1 MNRIHRKSAIGQTTN
16 ILLATHDQGEKF
28 LWGRYEEQLPLCAFT
43 DNGLSCRKC
52 FHGPCRINPF
62 GDEPTRG
69 VCGADRDQ
77 IVMENLFQA
86 TLDGV
91 LETSRSSALLD
102 EKLGAQELPD
112 LTPDLPSETLRILS
126 EKGILPVQ
134 NHQLQGVQNSY
145 FSHKSYLS
153 RTLKDLTRLGL
164 IHYGILKRMEGKLK
178 SIRRE
183 VPSFEPEGIN
193 ILIVGQ
199 VPLPELGV
207 LLDQAN
213 QRLKGAK
220 VNLLIQGS
228 KATKGFVAM
237 ADHGSP
243 ELALAMNLDA
253 LIVAPDASFPG
264 LEALAEKI
272 GLPVILI
279 DGPRPLDQVAQ
290 EALDLASRRHLKK
303 SYLTPSLLRPTP
315 QKVLSPIYDRGK
327 EIQASLAA
335 GHNQG
340 ILVIL
345 GETNVKQTFFERT
358 LSLME
363 YGLNQNLIVL
373 VGGELAAQA
382 DLLNEELAKRSG
394 GKLPTPSLSYLGSLL
409 EIPKLVAFL
418 QDLDSGKS
426 FDRIPAVIT
435 FPEFFRTSTWAT
447 AVSFLSLGF
456 AVQIG
461 TRLPFWG
468 SPPLVQVLLKEWPQI
483 SGGTLLASP
492 SLPDIQTQAQEIAT
506 FLKDRNSR
514 R

>member
-1 MNRIHRKSAIGQTTN
+1 
-16 ILLATHDQGEKF
+16 
-28 LWGRYEEQLPLCAFT
+28 
-43 DNGLSCRKC
+43 
-52 FHGPCRINPF
+52 
-62 GDEPTRG
+62 
-69 VCGADRDQ
+69 
-77 IVMENLFQA
+77 
-86 TLDGV
+86 
-91 LETSRSSALLD
+91 
-102 EKLGAQELPD
+102 
-112 LTPDLPSETLRILS
+112 
-126 EKGILPVQ
+126 
-134 NHQLQGVQNSY
+134 
-145 FSHKSYLS
+145 
-153 RTLKDLTRLGL
+153 
-164 IHYGILKRMEGKLK
+164 
-178 SIRRE
+178 
-183 VPSFEPEGIN
+183 
-193 ILIVGQ
+193 
-199 VPLPELGV
+199 
-207 LLDQAN
+207 
-213 QRLKGAK
+213 
-220 VNLLIQGS
+220 
-228 KATKGFVAM
+228 
-237 ADHGSP
+237 
-243 ELALAMNLDA
+243 
-253 LIVAPDASFPG
+253 
-264 LEALAEKI
+264 
-272 GLPVILI
+272 
-279 DGPRPLDQVAQ
+279 VAQ

>member
-1 MNRIHRKSAIGQTTN
+1 MNRIHRKSAVGQTAN
-16 ILLATHDQGEKF
+16 ILLETHDRGEKF

-43 DNGLSCRKC
+43 DNGLNCRKC

-102 EKLGAQELPD
+102 EELSAQELPD
-112 LTPDLPSETLRILS
+112 LTPDLPSETVRILS
-126 EKGILPVQ
+126 EKGILPVR
-134 NHQLQGVQNSY
+134 NHQLQEVQNSY
-145 FSHKSYLS
+145 FSHKSYLL

-178 SIRRE
+178 SLRRE
-183 VPSFEPEGIN
+183 APSFEPGGIN
-193 ILIVGQ
+193 VLIVGQ
-199 VPLPELGV
+199 APLPELGIR
-207 LLDQAN
+207 LDQAN
-213 QRLKGAK
+213 RRLKGEK

-228 KATKGFVAM
+228 KATPGFVATV
-237 ADHGSP
+237 DHGSP

-264 LEALAEKI
+264 LEILAEKI

-279 DGPRPLDQVAQ
+279 NGTGSLDQVAQ
-290 EALDLASRRHLKK
+290 ETLDLASRHHLKR
-303 SYLTPSLLRPTP
+303 SYFTPSLLRPTP
-315 QKVLSPIYDRGK
+315 QKVPNPVYDRGK
-327 EIQASLAA
+327 EIQASLGA

-394 GKLPTPSLSYLGSLL
+394 GSLPTSSLSYLGSFY
-409 EIPKLVAFL
+409 EIPQLVSFL
-418 QDLDSGKS
+418 KDLNSGKS

-435 FPEFFRTSTWAT
+435 FPEFFRTSTWST

-468 SPPLVQVLLKEWPQI
+468 SLPLAEALLKEWPQI
-483 SGGTLLASP
+483 SRGALLASP
-492 SLPDIQTQAQEIAT
+492 SLPDSQAQAQQIAN
-506 FLKDRNSR
+506 FLKDRNSQR
-514 R
+514 

>member
-1 MNRIHRKSAIGQTTN
+1 MGSWR
-16 ILLATHDQGEKF
+16 
-28 LWGRYEEQLPLCAFT
+28 P
-43 DNGLSCRKC
+43 
-52 FHGPCRINPF
+52 
-62 GDEPTRG
+62 
-69 VCGADRDQ
+69 
-77 IVMENLFQA
+77 
-86 TLDGV
+86 
-91 LETSRSSALLD
+91 SRSSALLD
-102 EKLGAQELPD
+102 EKLSAQELPD

-126 EKGILPVQ
+126 EKGILPVR
-134 NHQLQGVQNSY
+134 NHQLQEVQNSY

-178 SIRRE
+178 SLRRE
-183 VPSFEPEGIN
+183 DPSFEPKGIN

-199 VPLPELGV
+199 APLPELGD
-207 LLDQAN
+207 LLDQAI

-228 KATKGFVAM
+228 KATPGFVAM

-264 LEALAEKI
+264 LEMLAEKI

-279 DGPRPLDQVAQ
+279 DGTRPLDQVAQ

-303 SYLTPSLLRPTP
+303 SYFTASLLRPAP

-382 DLLNEELAKRSG
+382 ELLNEELAKRSG
-394 GKLPTPSLSYLGSLL
+394 GKLPTPSLSYLGSLY

-418 QDLDSGKS
+418 KDLNSGKS
-426 FDRIPAVIT
+426 FDRIPALIT

-468 SPPLVQVLLKEWPQI
+468 SPPLAEVLLKEWPQI

-492 SLPDIQTQAQEIAT
+492 SLPDAQAQAQEIAT
-506 FLKDRNSR
+506 LLKDRNSR

>member
-16 ILLATHDQGEKF
+16 ILLTTHDQGEKL

-91 LETSRSSALLD
+91 LETSRASALLD
-102 EKLGAQELPD
+102 EKLTAQELPD
-112 LTPDLPSETLRILS
+112 LAPDLPPETRRRLS

-134 NHQLQGVQNSY
+134 NHQLQEVQNSY
-145 FSHKSYLS
+145 FSHKSYLP
-153 RTLKDLTRLGL
+153 RTLKDLTRLGVL
-164 IHYGILKRMEGKLK
+164 HYGILKRMERKLEFLG
-178 SIRRE
+178 RE

-193 ILIVGQ
+193 ILIAGQ
-199 VPLPELGV
+199 SPLPDLGN
-207 LLDQAN
+207 LLGRPN

-220 VNLLIQGS
+220 VNLLLQGS
-228 KATKGFVAM
+228 KATPGYVAM
-237 ADHGSP
+237 ADHGSL

-253 LIVAPDASFPG
+253 LIVAPDASFPA
-264 LEALAEKI
+264 LETLAEKI

-279 DGPRPLDQVAQ
+279 DGTRPLDQVAQ
-290 EALDLASRRHLKK
+290 EALDLASRHHLKK
-303 SYLTPSLLRPTP
+303 SYFTPALLHPTF
-315 QKVLSPIYDRGK
+315 QKVPNPIYGRGK
-327 EIQASLAA
+327 EILASLAA
-335 GHNQG
+335 GHTQW

-358 LSLME
+358 LALME

-382 DLLNEELAKRSG
+382 DLLNEELTRRSG
-394 GKLPTPSLSYLGSLL
+394 GKLPTPSLSYLGSLY
-409 EIPKLVAFL
+409 EIPRLVAFL
-418 QDLDSGKS
+418 KDLNPGKS

-435 FPEFFRTSTWAT
+435 FPEFFRTSTWAA

-468 SPPLVQVLLKEWPQI
+468 SPALAEIFLKEWPKI
-483 SGGTLLASP
+483 SGGALLASP
-492 SLPDIQTQAQEIAT
+492 SLADSQTQTQEIGN
-506 FLKDRNSR
+506 FLKTRNSQR
-514 R
+514 

>member
-16 ILLATHDQGEKF
+16 ILLATHEQGERF

-91 LETSRSSALLD
+91 LETARSSALLD
-102 EKLGAQELPD
+102 EKLSAQELPD
-112 LTPDLPSETLRILS
+112 LTPDLPPETQRRLS
-126 EKGILPVQ
+126 EKGLIPVQ
-134 NHQLQGVQNSY
+134 NHQLQEVQNSY
-145 FSHKSYLS
+145 FSHKSYLP
-153 RTLKDLTRLGL
+153 RTLRDLTRLGL
-164 IHYGILKRMEGKLK
+164 IHYGILKRMERKLE
-178 SIRRE
+178 SLRRE
-183 VPSFEPEGIN
+183 VPPFEPGGIN
-193 ILIVGQ
+193 ILIAGQ
-199 VPLPELGV
+199 ALLPELRS
-207 LLDQAN
+207 LLDRAN
-213 QRLKGAK
+213 QIRKGTK
-220 VNLLIQGS
+220 VNLLIQGA
-228 KATKGFVAM
+228 KVIPGFFAM

-253 LIVAPDASFPG
+253 LIITPDASFPA
-264 LEALAEKI
+264 LETLAEKV
-272 GLPVILI
+272 GLPVILT
-279 DGPRPLDQVAQ
+279 DGTAPMDRMAQ
-290 EALDLASRRHLKK
+290 QALDLAFQHHLKK
-303 SYLTPSLLRPTP
+303 SYFTPSLVQPTSW
-315 QKVLSPIYDRGK
+315 KASNPIYDRMK
-327 EIQASLAA
+327 EIRVSLAA
-335 GHNQG
+335 GHNRG

-358 LSLME
+358 LSLMD

-373 VGGELAAQA
+373 VAGEAAAQA
-382 DLLNEELAKRSG
+382 GLLNEELNKRSG
-394 GKLPTPSLSYLGSLL
+394 GKLPTPSLSYLGSLY

-418 QDLDSGKS
+418 KDLNSGKS

-435 FPEFFRTSTWAT
+435 FPEFFRTSTWTT

-468 SPPLVQVLLKEWPQI
+468 SPPLTKVLLKEWPRI
-483 SGGTLLASP
+483 SGGKLLASP
-492 SLPDIQTQAQEIAT
+492 RLPDSQAQAEEIGT
-506 FLKDRNSR
+506 FLKDLNS
-514 R
+514 

>member
-1 MNRIHRKSAIGQTTN
+1 MNRIHRKSAIGPTTN
-16 ILLATHDQGEKF
+16 ILLATHDLGERF

-62 GDEPTRG
+62 GDEPSRG

-77 IVMENLFQA
+77 IVMENLFQT

-91 LETSRSSALLD
+91 LETCRSSALLD
-102 EKLGAQELPD
+102 KGLTAQELPD
-112 LTPDLPSETLRILS
+112 LIPDLPSETVGILS
-126 EKGILPVQ
+126 EKRILPVR
-134 NHQLQGVQNSY
+134 NHQLQEVQNSY
-145 FSHKSYLS
+145 FSHKGYLL

-164 IHYGILKRMEGKLK
+164 IQYGILKRMEGKLK
-178 SIRRE
+178 SLRRE

-193 ILIVGQ
+193 ILIMGQ
-199 VPLPELGV
+199 APLPDLGIR
-207 LLDQAN
+207 LDEAS
-213 QRLKGAK
+213 RRRKGEK

-228 KATKGFVAM
+228 KATPGFVAT

-253 LIVAPDASFPG
+253 LILAPDASFPG
-264 LEALAEKI
+264 LEILAEKI

-279 DGPRPLDQVAQ
+279 DGTKSLDQVAQ
-290 EALDLASRRHLKK
+290 EALDLASKHHLKK
-303 SYLTPSLLRPTP
+303 SYFTPSLLRPTP
-315 QKVLSPIYDRGK
+315 QKVLSALYDRGK

-394 GKLPTPSLSYLGSLL
+394 GKLPTPSLSYLGSLY
-409 EIPKLVAFL
+409 EIPELVVFL
-418 QDLDSGKS
+418 KDLNSGKS

-468 SPPLVQVLLKEWPQI
+468 SPALARVLLEEWPQI

-492 SLPDIQTQAQEIAT
+492 SLPDSQAQAQQIAA
-506 FLKDRNSR
+506 FLRDRNPLR
-514 R
+514 

>member
-1 MNRIHRKSAIGQTTN
+1 MNPIHRKSAIDQTTS
-16 ILLATHDQGEKF
+16 ILLATHDQGEKL

-91 LETSRSSALLD
+91 LETARSSSLLD
-102 EKLGAQELPD
+102 EKLLAEELPD
-112 LTPDLPSETLRILS
+112 LTFDLPSENLS
-126 EKGILPVQ
+126 RLLENGILPIR
-134 NHQLQGVQNSY
+134 NHQLQEVQNSY
-145 FSHKSYLS
+145 FSHKGYLP

-164 IHYGILKRMEGKLK
+164 IHYGILKRVGMKLE
-178 SIRRE
+178 SLRRE
-183 VPSFEPEGIN
+183 MPSFEPAGVN
-193 ILIVGQ
+193 ILCVGQ
-199 VPLPELGV
+199 APLSELRY

-213 QRLKGAK
+213 RTLKGKK
-220 VNLLIQGS
+220 VNLLVQGS
-228 KATKGFVAM
+228 KTTPGFATM
-237 ADHGSP
+237 ADHGTP

-253 LIVAPDASFPG
+253 LIVAPNASFPG
-264 LEALAEKI
+264 LEMLAEKI
-272 GLPVILI
+272 GLPLILI
-279 DGPRPLDQVAQ
+279 DVTSPLDQKAQ
-290 EALDLASRRHLKK
+290 EALDLACKHHLEK
-303 SYLTPSLLRPTP
+303 SYLTPALIHPTFEKDP
-315 QKVLSPIYDRGK
+315 NPIYDHRK

-335 GHNQG
+335 GHSQG
-340 ILVIL
+340 VLIIL

-358 LSLME
+358 LALME
-363 YGLNQNLIVL
+363 CGLTQKLIVL
-373 VGGELAAQA
+373 VAGEVAAQA
-382 DLLNEELAKRSG
+382 DLLNEELVKRSG
-394 GKLPTPSLSYLGSLL
+394 EKLPTPSFSYLGSFYQ
-409 EIPKLVAFL
+409 IPKLVAFL
-418 QDLDSGKS
+418 KDLNSGQS
-426 FDRIPAVIT
+426 FDRIPTFIA

-468 SPPLVQVLLKEWPQI
+468 SPPLSEVLLKEWPKI
-483 SGGTLLASP
+483 SGGRLLTSP
-492 SLPDIQTQAQEIAT
+492 KLSESQAQAQEITT
-506 FLKDRNSR
+506 FFRDRNSR